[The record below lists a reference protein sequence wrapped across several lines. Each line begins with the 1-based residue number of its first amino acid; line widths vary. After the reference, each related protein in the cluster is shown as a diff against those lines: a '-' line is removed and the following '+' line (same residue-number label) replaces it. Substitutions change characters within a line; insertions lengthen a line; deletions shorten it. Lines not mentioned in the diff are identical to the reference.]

1 MEPRFGIVSPQKATS
16 KSLWNIDMVMF
27 FMVTVLGDVR
37 NAGTM
42 TMSQNHLPGSLT
54 TTLSPDGHVANRQPG
69 SLPGCVGT
77 DVLDKSCGSTSRWSY
92 NDWVWYNFPTTCNA
106 AVDYTFLSGNTNVLR
121 TGCGGN
127 LYPVSIKATF
137 GDTAPPSIKINGD
150 TCQGHTVAAQTYDP
164 CADKGMATWVTLVQD
179 DCNSSPSL
187 VSSTHNSGDK
197 FALGDTAVTVQY
209 EDNQNQVA
217 TCTFTVTMTTG
228 DRKCAALPSA
238 GPSSPPS
245 ATPSL
250 SPSASPSREPSA
262 TPSATPSISPIAFPS
277 SVPSTLSSAGPST
290 VPSAS
295 PSAVPSAPPKRL
307 AE

>member
-238 GPSSPPS
+238 GPSSPQVRRLLFRLVRPRFVS
-245 ATPSL
+245 PAQPPVRRPL
-250 SPSASPSREPSA
+250 SHQLRFQVAYRAPYPVLTLPLSR
-262 TPSATPSISPIAFPS
+262 
-277 SVPSTLSSAGPST
+277 VPRQVLYPAP
-290 VPSAS
+290 
-295 PSAVPSAPPKRL
+295 PPKRL